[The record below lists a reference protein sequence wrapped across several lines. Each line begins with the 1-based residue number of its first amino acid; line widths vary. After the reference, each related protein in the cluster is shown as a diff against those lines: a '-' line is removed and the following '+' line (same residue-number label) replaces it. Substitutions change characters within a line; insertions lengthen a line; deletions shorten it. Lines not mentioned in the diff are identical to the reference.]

1 MLMRAG
7 ILVGEVVVMV
17 VGMMV
22 VVAVG
27 VLFSSDNWCLSV
39 LEV

>member
-7 ILVGEVVVMV
+7 ILFSEMAVV

-22 VVAVG
+22 VAAVG
-27 VLFSSDNWCLSV
+27 VMSFFEKHCQ
-39 LEV
+39 

>member
-7 ILVGEVVVMV
+7 ILFSEMAVA

-22 VVAVG
+22 VAASG
-27 VLFSSDNWCLSV
+27 SDV
-39 LEV
+39 FF